1 MKEAAAKTPPKPA
14 VVSLAQLLTEQ
25 PAAPPPGWIEPG
37 LLPPAGILFV
47 GGEPKVGKSLLVAN
61 LALALAAGKDRAGFT
76 IPAARRVLV
85 CQFEL
90 PTPQFVGRLAS
101 MRRSVGA
108 AADQNLL
115 VDTRAG
121 GNLLSA
127 PQGLNHFLNAARQAA
142 AEVIVLDPL
151 YSTHDQDEND
161 TRSMAALCQS
171 LLRLRD
177 ASKAALIVV
186 HHVRKSIGREEIGSA
201 FRGSSALHAVGDSYL
216 LLTRPSAHLSATV
229 ELRFQF
235 RYAAPPEPRLL
246 QLDPQTLCFSAAGLA
261 PSKSAAAR
269 KKVEQEHVTKALA
282 GLGQQARYNQL
293 REQVM
298 DLTDCS
304 GAPRNWPSPK
314 LAGKAPSYRPTGSTG
329 CRSDSRDFA
338 SGRAGANPAPRGVG
352 ARGWRRICSPDLFLS
367 PTPPAP
373 TSVPAG
379 LLSSKTEYWDQLP
392 SLSSE
397 SKREA
402 SHGALFAPG
411 LPY

>member
-1 MKEAAAKTPPKPA
+1 MKESAARTPPKPA
-14 VVSLAQLLTEQ
+14 VLSLAQLLTEQ

-37 LLPPAGILFV
+37 LLPPEGILFV

-61 LALALAAGKDRAGFT
+61 LALALAAGKDRAGLA

-90 PTPQFVGRLAS
+90 PTPQFVSRLAS

-127 PQGLNHFLNAARQAA
+127 PPGLNHFLNAARQAA
-142 AEVIVLDPL
+142 AEVIVIDPL

-161 TRSMAALCQS
+161 TRAMAALCQS

-186 HHVRKSIGREEIGSA
+186 HHIRKSAGRYELGSA

-216 LLTRPSAHLSATV
+216 LLARPSPQIPTV

-235 RYAAPPEPRLL
+235 RYAAPQPSRLL
-246 QLDPQTLCFSAAGLA
+246 SLDPDTLWFSASGSTSPA
-261 PSKSAAAR
+261 PLSSR
-269 KKVEQEHVTKALA
+269 RKVEPADVQLALHAA
-282 GLGQQARYNQL
+282 GSPLAFNPLRQQILQ
-293 REQVM
+293 
-298 DLTDCS
+298 
-304 GAPRNWPSPK
+304 K
-314 LAGKAPSYRPTGSTG
+314 
-329 CRSDSRDFA
+329 
-338 SGRAGANPAPRGVG
+338 
-352 ARGWRRICSPDLFLS
+352 
-367 PTPPAP
+367 
-373 TSVPAG
+373 
-379 LLSSKTEYWDQLP
+379 SKC
-392 SLSSE
+392 
-397 SKREA
+397 
-402 SHGALFAPG
+402 
-411 LPY
+411 